1 MLVTSE
7 PFVPRRIL
15 LQQQQHHHHQQQYA
29 NQRALLPLY
38 IGNNPQAATFAPS
51 SYDRYHKNKRSFGE
65 RRGGFVGFINWLV
78 RCFGLRF

>member
-1 MLVTSE
+1 
-7 PFVPRRIL
+7 
-15 LQQQQHHHHQQQYA
+15 LQQHHQQQYYA
-29 NQRALLPLY
+29 NQRALLPLH

-65 RRGGFVGFINWLV
+65 RRGWFVGFINWLV